1 MSMSLHDIG
10 NDHKGHAIVMQYF
23 RYERRAASAAWNA
36 ALYPKP
42 PGESL
47 SHFKTGP
54 VHEVADDMT
63 LRDCIKMFPAP
74 DDKQPPATT
83 PPPKPDEPDE
93 PLHVGTGPF
102 TPRPDSGGA
111 SVVAYRNYRGE
122 VAVRTVR
129 PLRLW
134 FGSTEYHPEDQ
145 WLLDVWDEDK
155 GAERTY
161 ALSGFVN
168 PKEVAHVGA

>member
-1 MSMSLHDIG
+1 
-10 NDHKGHAIVMQYF
+10 MQYF

-63 LRDCIKMFPAP
+63 LRECIKMFPAP
-74 DDKQPPATT
+74 DTPEARVFESALSVTPTPTPKAPP
-83 PPPKPDEPDE
+83 EPDE
-93 PLHVGTGPF
+93 PVHVGTGPF
-102 TPRPDSGGA
+102 TPRPHSGGA

-122 VAVRTVR
+122 VSIRTFWPRRV
-129 PLRLW
+129 W
-134 FGSTEYHPEDQ
+134 FGSTEYHPEEQ
-145 WLLDVWDEDK
+145 WLLDVWDVDK
-155 GAERTY
+155 DAERTY

-168 PKEVAHVGA
+168 PVEVAHVGA